1 MINHVTRVLA
11 SMSANIN
18 MFLVFVEIH
27 GACQSGLEMGI
38 QMLTEHNFISIY
50 TNEHYFITV
59 IIIILQLLV
68 LAGYFHVIMNE

>member
-18 MFLVFVEIH
+18 MFLVFVEVH
-27 GACQSGLEMGI
+27 GTCHFGLEMGI

-59 IIIILQLLV
+59 IIIIILL
-68 LAGYFHVIMNE
+68 LYYSY